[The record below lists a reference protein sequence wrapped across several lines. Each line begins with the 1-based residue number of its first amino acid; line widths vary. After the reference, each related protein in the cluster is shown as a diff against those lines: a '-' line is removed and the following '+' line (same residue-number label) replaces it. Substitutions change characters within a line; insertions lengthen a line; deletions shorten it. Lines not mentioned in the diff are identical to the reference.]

1 MEGIACILGSIFAAA
16 ALVCTYLLFGYV
28 LRARERERKLKINT
42 NALECAEDLI
52 SDYYKEY
59 DMTDCARKWQQ
70 ERRNQNEQHT

>member
-1 MEGIACILGSIFAAA
+1 MTTRRWGRSKYISPRQEKILACYSAGMSRCDIA
-16 ALVCTYLLFGYV
+16 
-28 LRARERERKLKINT
+28 RKLKINT